1 MPEELK
7 LPLSHD
13 KIYHRDSNHPLG
25 LKMIDGK
32 FFLDPFCESEDP
44 ILFSRFWSTIRDY
57 YHLNKEE
64 VLNILNID
72 SKSISLNLIHYD
84 KTHPLGILEKGF
96 GKSKYYLDPFSRAK
110 FWIHRESFYNYLKC
124 VYNIYDPDE
133 VLISSP
139 SSDIVYHKNL
149 KTPTGLSSRGSGRS
163 LSYLNPFVRSNQWIN
178 CNQFPVLM
186 KDCYDLSLT
195 QVWNIIH
202 KLDKN
207 YIHTCEYCGGP
218 IEISTMYL
226 GIPRYCCHS
235 CILEARWEDPEFR
248 NKKIEEMLV
257 NWNDPEFRDKVANSI
272 RECWEDPEFRSV
284 HSERLRRLA
293 MNPYIRALSDRSN
306 FINRAKSNTGYFYI
320 TLLRDSDNIIKFGI
334 TSYENPCEY
343 FYVQSYRGYLSP
355 KILVKGSIEYISEL
369 EFLIKTKML
378 KGEYI
383 DYKDWKDF
391 KKYFRES
398 IIELN
403 YGNN

>member
-1 MPEELK
+1 
-7 LPLSHD
+7 
-13 KIYHRDSNHPLG
+13 
-25 LKMIDGK
+25 
-32 FFLDPFCESEDP
+32 
-44 ILFSRFWSTIRDY
+44 
-57 YHLNKEE
+57 
-64 VLNILNID
+64 
-72 SKSISLNLIHYD
+72 
-84 KTHPLGILEKGF
+84 
-96 GKSKYYLDPFSRAK
+96 
-110 FWIHRESFYNYLKC
+110 
-124 VYNIYDPDE
+124 
-133 VLISSP
+133 
-139 SSDIVYHKNL
+139 
-149 KTPTGLSSRGSGRS
+149 
-163 LSYLNPFVRSNQWIN
+163 
-178 CNQFPVLM
+178 
-186 KDCYDLSLT
+186 
-195 QVWNIIH
+195 
-202 KLDKN
+202 
-207 YIHTCEYCGGP
+207 
-218 IEISTMYL
+218 MYL
-226 GIPRYCCHS
+226 GILRYCCHS
-235 CILEARWEDPEFR
+235 CILEAQ
-248 NKKIEEMLV
+248 
-257 NWNDPEFRDKVANSI
+257 
-272 RECWEDPEFRSV
+272 WEDPEFRSV